1 MPVPYLWLLIMS
13 AKGVNF
19 VMINARPL
27 FMAVGLLIMFAE
39 GVNFVMINARPLF
52 MAVDYACQGG

>member
-1 MPVPYLWLLIMS
+1 MS

-19 VMINARPL
+19 VLINARPL

-39 GVNFVMINARPLF
+39 GVNFVLINVRPLF
-52 MAVDYACQGG
+52 MAVDYVCRGG